1 MGHRLKIAG
10 LDPRV
15 FNCVKEVPIEYPIK
29 SKLPGVW
36 EFLRRYFAS
45 SPRPYPDLIGFFP
58 MHASPIAAVLF
69 ALLYAASLHAA
80 PIDDARALLRAGQ
93 PEQALQQLDSHTA
106 AHPEDTQARFLKGV
120 ILTEQGN
127 TEGAIQ
133 VFRALTREYPE
144 LPEPYNNLA
153 VLYAGRGDYR
163 AARDALDMAVRV
175 KPDYATAYENLG
187 DIHVLLASQAYEK
200 ALSLDGTNRSARGK
214 LSLARELA
222 AYAPPAPKAVP

>member
-1 MGHRLKIAG
+1 MRLSLIAVVMFS
-10 LDPRV
+10 LL
-15 FNCVKEVPIEYPIK
+15 C
-29 SKLPGVW
+29 
-36 EFLRRYFAS
+36 
-45 SPRPYPDLIGFFP
+45 
-58 MHASPIAAVLF
+58 AAT
-69 ALLYAASLHAA
+69 LHAA
-80 PIDDARALLRAGQ
+80 PLDDARALLRAGQ
-93 PEQALQQLDSHTA
+93 AEQALKQLDAHTA

-127 TEGAIQ
+127 PEAAIQ
-133 VFRALTREYPE
+133 VFLALTREYPE

-200 ALSLDGTNRSARGK
+200 ALSLDGANRSARGK
-214 LSLARELA
+214 LSLARDLA
-222 AYAPPAPKAVP
+222 AYTPPAPRSAP

>member
-1 MGHRLKIAG
+1 MRA
-10 LDPRV
+10 
-15 FNCVKEVPIEYPIK
+15 
-29 SKLPGVW
+29 
-36 EFLRRYFAS
+36 
-45 SPRPYPDLIGFFP
+45 
-58 MHASPIAAVLF
+58 HALQIAALLF
-69 ALLYAASLHAA
+69 ALMCACVTAQAA
-80 PIDDARALLRAGQ
+80 PLDDARALLRKGEHA
-93 PEQALQQLDSHTA
+93 QALQQVDLLLSTN
-106 AHPEDTQARFLKGV
+106 PEDTQARFLKGV

-163 AARDALDMAVRV
+163 SARDALDMAVRV

-200 ALSLDGTNRSARGK
+200 ALSLDNANRSARGK
-214 LSLARELA
+214 LTLARELA
-222 AYAPPAPKAVP
+222 AYAPPAPKAAP